1 MYDDFCI
8 VLYTAYKT
16 VFITVKMHC
25 ELQMLFFER
34 MYIASIAA
42 SRYHE
47 FVRDIAI
54 TRKTPVLPLPNK
66 VNDVARDLI

>member
-1 MYDDFCI
+1 
-8 VLYTAYKT
+8 
-16 VFITVKMHC
+16 MHC